1 MRRTVISAVILVSLF
16 WIQACDS
23 GIDTG
28 TDASEQLE
36 TLHLQLEEGSEFVL
50 HLDPHLIQERRVFET
65 LDDLHHF
72 TDRIDDQGEVTLNKG
87 LYLRFKHALSPS
99 EIAALDMDGVSV
111 VGNYRYEISEE
122 AISKRDLTTPDA
134 PLEVETYHGHSGKV
148 YLEEFA
154 LIARHVG
161 QWDKLNSSNF
171 KDPEMRALFLQMKAG
186 SQMKSKGKPT
196 APSAAPN
203 TDQEFYGPVGTVYFN
218 FETPDGP
225 TTSTSYAHERGYN
238 IWNQSVG
245 GWSKR
250 ALAYTAVIFRPAGD
264 YLWYGYA
271 YGNYRQVL
279 SSPPTPQGVQY
290 VKARAHGGKT
300 AVTCE
305 GVYECQATAKRKKR
319 RGAYSF
325 HWGRTH
331 HISAQGGSVYVW
343 DMYKR
348 SLD

>member
-218 FETPDGP
+218 LRLLT
-225 TTSTSYAHERGYN
+225 
-238 IWNQSVG
+238 
-245 GWSKR
+245 
-250 ALAYTAVIFRPAGD
+250 
-264 YLWYGYA
+264 
-271 YGNYRQVL
+271 VL
-279 SSPPTPQGVQY
+279 R
-290 VKARAHGGKT
+290 RAHHMRT
-300 AVTCE
+300 
-305 GVYECQATAKRKKR
+305 R
-319 RGAYSF
+319 RGIIFGINRSAGGPRGLLPTLPSF
-325 HWGRTH
+325 SDRQAITSGTATPMATTVRFFLPHQRLREF
-331 HISAQGGSVYVW
+331 S
-343 DMYKR
+343 M
-348 SLD
+348 